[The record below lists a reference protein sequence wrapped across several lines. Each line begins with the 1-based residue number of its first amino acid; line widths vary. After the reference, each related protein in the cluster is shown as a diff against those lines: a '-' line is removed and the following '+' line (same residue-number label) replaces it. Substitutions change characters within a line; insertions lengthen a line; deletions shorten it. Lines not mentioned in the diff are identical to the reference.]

1 MAKKVN
7 FTAGR
12 VDSFDCEDG
21 KQQSFYWD
29 AKTPSLGLR
38 VTATGKKTY
47 IFESRIGK
55 ALSPMRMT
63 IGDTRTYTISQ
74 AQAEA
79 NRLKAL
85 TDQSIDPRELA
96 KAQQEQFEAK
106 KALEKSK
113 ELSVG
118 EVWAQYIAYQK
129 DKMTRPHIERGK
141 KWGERH
147 LRDHLN
153 LAQAGGEERKR
164 SKEKTKAGVLY
175 PLMAMRMADISADV
189 LTDWQKVEASTRA
202 NNARQGFEMFRA
214 FWRWCAIRPEYS
226 RLIDASAVESKE
238 LRDEV
243 PSRKS
248 KRFDVLQRAQLKPWF
263 KAVNALNS
271 PVAKAY
277 LQAVILTGAR
287 REEMASLQWADVDFQ
302 WNVLWLKD
310 KIDEQGRKIP
320 LTPYL
325 KNLFENLPRR
335 NEWVFSSPLSKDG
348 RYTDPSVSHYR
359 AQELAGLIGVDANVE
374 KTQPVTIHGLRRTF
388 ASLAEWLEIPA
399 GIVAE
404 IMGHKPSATA
414 EKHYKSRPIELLAIW
429 HTKYEAWILEQAGI
443 EFKPQEGVQLL
454 KVIGGTN
461 K

>member
-1 MAKKVN
+1 MIAKKVN

-12 VDSFDCEDG
+12 VDGFECEKG

-47 IFESRIGK
+47 IFESRIGG
-55 ALSPMRMT
+55 ALSPTRLT
-63 IGDTRTYTISQ
+63 IGDTRTYTINQ

-79 NRLKAL
+79 TRLKAL
-85 TDQSIDPRELA
+85 TDQGIDPRELVKA
-96 KAQQEQFEAK
+96 KEKQAQAK
-106 KALEKSK
+106 RAEEKSK
-113 ELSVG
+113 ELLVS
-118 EVWAQYIAYQK
+118 EVWNEYLEYQK

-141 KWGERH
+141 KWGARH
-147 LRDHLN
+147 LKDHEN
-153 LAQAGGEERKR
+153 LSQAGGEVRKR

-175 PLMAMRMADISADV
+175 PLMSMRMADINADV
-189 LTDWQKVEASTRA
+189 LKDWQKLEASTRA

-214 FWRWCAIRPEYS
+214 FWRWCAIRPEFA
-226 RLIDASAVESKE
+226 RIIDVNAVESKE

-248 KRFDVLQRAQLKPWF
+248 KRFDVLDRAQLKPWF
-263 KAVNALNS
+263 KAVNSLNS
-271 PVAKAY
+271 KVAKAY

-287 REEMASLQWADVDFQ
+287 REEMANLKWVDVDFQ
-302 WNVLWLKD
+302 WGAIWLKD
-310 KIDEQGRKIP
+310 KVVEEGRKIP

-325 KNLFENLPRR
+325 KSLIESLPRR
-335 NEWVFSSPLSKDG
+335 NEWVFSSPTSKEG
-348 RYTDPSVSHYR
+348 RYADPSVSHYR
-359 AQELAGLIGVDANVE
+359 VQELAGLISVDANGE
-374 KTQPVTIHGLRRTF
+374 KSPPVTIHGLRRTF
-388 ASLAEWLEIPA
+388 ASLAEWVEMPV

-414 EKHYKSRPIELLAIW
+414 EKHYKSRPLELLGIW

-443 EFKPQEGVQLL
+443 EFKPQEGAQLL
-454 KVIGGTN
+454 KVVGGTN
-461 K
+461 